1 MLKKINICLLCS
13 VVLFFA
19 GCSSLSVESDN
30 TERPK
35 PETFAEIAAGY
46 GPDSYA
52 LIYCNHSSYELYQQN
67 PKIGYKM
74 YHSKS
79 TGTVLFSTY
88 YCGYVGPVPVGSEFA
103 IVETTYSGSNSLIF
117 EYIHGIQGVDF
128 VITKPGLYYLDF
140 FDKKHKKELAA
151 TRYLLEVVQG
161 TEWEIVVQK
170 RIEELENA
178 KK

>member
-35 PETFAEIAAGY
+35 PKTFAEIAEGY

-52 LIYCNHSSYELYQQN
+52 LIYCSHTSYKLYQQN

-74 YHSKS
+74 YYSKQKGNS
-79 TGTVLFSTY
+79 LSDTN
-88 YCGYVGPVPVGSEFA
+88 YCSYVGPVPVGSEFA
-103 IVETTYSGSNSLIF
+103 IVETSYYGNGSITI
-117 EYIHGIQGVDF
+117 EWIHGIQGVDF
-128 VITKPGLYYLDF
+128 VITKPGLYYMDF
-140 FDKKHKKELAA
+140 FDKKHKKELAT